1 LAYGILK
8 LSYLLHAI
16 GKPVTHKI
24 LVFLCFLLLQA
35 CGGGPPLKPWHTEEL
50 TEEFTAKQADEIQ
63 TFADYLQLE
72 DRLFH
77 ELNEKIYGEVATGP
91 EFKLVRF
98 SSGSAADPLTQ
109 TPNWNRSF
117 ELGADNPRGGVLL
130 LHGMSDSPYSLRAL
144 ALALNSAGYLAVGLR
159 MPGHGTAPSGLRH
172 VKAADMIAAV
182 RLGIRHLSDTL
193 GDKPIHIVGYS
204 TGATLALDYALD
216 AMNDNA
222 LAIPASLILLSPAI
236 GVSSAAALT
245 SFTDTISNVPGFG
258 RLAWLDVLPEFDPYK
273 YNSFP
278 SNAGDVVYRLTSSV
292 KKRVAQY
299 ARNNPEFVLPPTL
312 VLKSAVDATV
322 TTEAVIDNLL
332 NLLKPNRHKLVLFDI
347 NRASAKAMLLT
358 ENPGPLNNRLLAD
371 DTLPFAISFIANQSD
386 ASSRVM
392 ARDKEPFSGA
402 PVDTDKLELEWPP
415 YVISLSHVAIPFPPD
430 DPLYGS
436 NPPSSREI
444 LYLGELALRGERGLS
459 KIPAEWLM
467 RMRYNPFYEVV
478 EKNTLDWIAQANVL
492 AGPD

>member
-1 LAYGILK
+1 MESSIFPAFSTSLANRTLIF
-8 LSYLLHAI
+8 LS
-16 GKPVTHKI
+16 
-24 LVFLCFLLLQA
+24 FLLLQA
-35 CGGGPPLKPWHTEEL
+35 CGNGPPLEPWHTEEL
-50 TEEFTAKQADEIQ
+50 TEEFSAKQADEIQ

-72 DRLFH
+72 DRLLH
-77 ELNEKIYGEVATGP
+77 ELNEKVYGEVATGP

-144 ALALNSAGYLAVGLR
+144 ALALNNAGYHAVGLR

-172 VKAADMIAAV
+172 IKAADMIAAV
-182 RLGIRHLSDTL
+182 RLGMRHLADTL

-216 AMNDNA
+216 AMNDKE

-236 GVSSAAALT
+236 RVNSAAALT
-245 SFTDTISNVPGFG
+245 SFTDTISNIPGFG

-278 SNAGDVVYRLTSSV
+278 SNAADVVYQLTSSV
-292 KKRVAQY
+292 KKRVAQR
-299 ARNNPEFVLPPTL
+299 ARNNPDIVLPPTL

-332 NLLKPNRHKLVLFDI
+332 TLLKPNRHKLVLFDI

-371 DTLPFAISFIANQSD
+371 NKLPFAISFIANQSD
-386 ASSRVM
+386 ASSLVM
-392 ARDKEPFSGA
+392 SRDKEPFSGA
-402 PVDTDKLELEWPP
+402 PVDADTLELEWPP

-436 NPPSSREI
+436 TPPSNREK

-478 EKNTLDWIAQANVL
+478 EQNTLDWIEQANAPPAL
-492 AGPD
+492 D